1 MHIYYLSNKYRDEIN
16 SLQIQISRTKVVP
29 VPVSVPLSVPVL
41 TVLWFFSVLFCSIT
55 ALYARSQ

>member
-29 VPVSVPLSVPVL
+29 VPVSVPLSVPVRFGSSIDGSL
-41 TVLWFFSVLFCSIT
+41 VLFGSF
-55 ALYARSQ
+55 L